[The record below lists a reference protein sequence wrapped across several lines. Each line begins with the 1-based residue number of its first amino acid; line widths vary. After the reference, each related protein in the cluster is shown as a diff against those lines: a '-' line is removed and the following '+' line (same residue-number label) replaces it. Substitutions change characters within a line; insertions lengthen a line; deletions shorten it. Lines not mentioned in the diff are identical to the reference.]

1 MFSVLYFAYVLG
13 GVLPPGAVLLQVA
26 LRMVVLGQHVFRLS
40 TARMFIQMRSHALC
54 GAILVSAA
62 FSESVNRVNKR
73 NIGLFQG

>member
-13 GVLPPGAVLLQVA
+13 GDVLLLAAVLPQVS

-54 GAILVSAA
+54 VAILVSAA
-62 FSESVNRVNKR
+62 FFESVK
-73 NIGLFQG
+73 